1 MPEEH
6 NGGAKGP
13 WGEVG
18 KRTGRAEREVS
29 QRTYQK
35 EEKDSVGKRR
45 MDPCCSLCPGEHI
58 PAVRTVQRP

>member
-35 EEKDSVGKRR
+35 EEKDSVGKRLWEGAR
-45 MDPCCSLCPGEHI
+45 AWRQVPGWET
-58 PAVRTVQRP
+58 PAELRGL